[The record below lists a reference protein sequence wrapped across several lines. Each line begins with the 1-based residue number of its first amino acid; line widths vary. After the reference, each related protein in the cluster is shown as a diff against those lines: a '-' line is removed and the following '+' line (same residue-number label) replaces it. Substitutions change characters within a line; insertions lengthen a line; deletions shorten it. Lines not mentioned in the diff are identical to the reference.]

1 MQMRTMILLVALG
14 IVAAFAALN
23 WDAFMALT
31 TLSFGFTEV
40 QAPLGLIMLA
50 MIAFITVLF
59 LVFVVYMQTT
69 VLLEARRH
77 ARELQSN
84 RDLADKAET
93 SRFNEL
99 RAHLDAELQKQAAR
113 EDELHAAL
121 LARLENLE
129 QGLRSAVEESGNTLA
144 AYIGEVEDQLQKK

>member
-144 AYIGEVEDQLQKK
+144 AYIGEIEDQLQKK